1 MRKNLGGPA
10 LGKYRALVH
19 YDDTVAAIRQVI
31 HAVRN
36 HDDGQAPMVKS
47 IDELQEITARR
58 RSSPAI
64 GSSSTGELRLHGKHA
79 SKRHAPLLP
88 AGELKGVLVAHRG
101 QVETHARER

>member
-1 MRKNLGGPA
+1 MRKNLSGPA

-19 YDDTVAAIRQVI
+19 YDDTVAAIGQVI

-58 RSSPAI
+58 RIEPRHGLI
-64 GSSSTGELRLHGKHA
+64 EHQDLGLHGKYA
-79 SKRHAPLLP
+79 GKRHAALL
-88 AGELKGVLVAHRG
+88 AARELKGALIAHRG
-101 QVETHARER
+101 QVEAYARER